1 MKRYLNIFFIGFL
14 LILSSCDDNFD
25 EINTDPNRAGADIF
39 DPNLI
44 LPNVLAGY
52 ANTTVG
58 YSGSILFQSM
68 WTQTL
73 ASTTTGGAN
82 YYSNGDKYV
91 ASGSINS
98 YIQNVWNSDFA
109 NASRADQMEKLSS
122 ENPDLVNLQ
131 ALGKMMKVLNLSFIT
146 DIYGDIPYS
155 EALMAEE
162 GITQPVYDKQ
172 EVLYPAMLQDL
183 ESALNAMDAS
193 QRSPTNDP
201 LYAGDI
207 SKWRKFGYS
216 LMLKLA
222 MRMVNS
228 NPTEAQ
234 SYLAKALAGGI
245 FASTADEAVLPMDA
259 DNFPNTNA
267 NSLRTV
273 DDTYEVRWSKP
284 LIDYL
289 VANDD
294 PRLSISAEVP
304 PAGLAANFDPNS
316 VGNSDPAIQIGLP
329 NGYDTSGGATD
340 ISNHPDFPGPSGT
353 GDDEAKIGNY
363 SRPTG
368 IYRERSAP
376 IFILTYGEI
385 QLLLADAAARGYTTP
400 GSAAQHYSNG
410 IVGVMLS
417 MNSFGS
423 ATQLTEAD
431 ALAFAAANPLD
442 VSSTEASLQMIN
454 EQIWASTGLM
464 GNFVETW
471 NNWKRTGYPVLTP
484 VNFSGNFSNGQIP
497 LRQVY
502 PSSESSNNP
511 DNFNAAVSNMG
522 GDTWT
527 TKMWWAK

>member
-1 MKRYLNIFFIGFL
+1 MKRYLNIFFIGFI
-14 LILSSCDDNFD
+14 LILSSCDKNFD
-25 EINTDPNRAGADIF
+25 EINTDPNRAGAETF

-44 LPNVLAGY
+44 LPNILASY
-52 ANTTVG
+52 AQNTTG
-58 YSGSILFQSM
+58 YNGSILFQSM

-98 YIQNVWNSDFA
+98 YIQNVWNNDFS
-109 NASRADQMEKLSS
+109 NASRADQMEKLASA
-122 ENPDLVNLQ
+122 NPELVNLQ
-131 ALGKMMKVLNLSFIT
+131 ALGKMMKVLTLSFVT

-155 EALMAEE
+155 EALMAED
-162 GITQPVYDKQ
+162 GITQPAYDKQ

-183 ESALNAMDAS
+183 ETALSALDNS
-193 QRSPTNDP
+193 QRSPSNDP
-201 LYAGDI
+201 LYGGDI
-207 SKWRKFGYS
+207 TKWRKFGYS

-234 SYLAKALAGGI
+234 SYLAKALSGGI
-245 FASTADEAVLPMDA
+245 FENTADEAVLMMDA
-259 DNFPNTNA
+259 DNFPNNNA
-267 NSLRTV
+267 TSLRTV

-289 VANDD
+289 VSNGD
-294 PRLSISAEVP
+294 PRLEISAEIP
-304 PAGLAANFDPNS
+304 PAGLAANFDPNT
-316 VGNSDPAIQIGLP
+316 VGNSDPTIQIGLP

-340 ISNHPDFPGPSGT
+340 ISNHPDFPGPTGT
-353 GDDEAKIGNY
+353 GDNVAKIGSY

-368 IYRERSAP
+368 IYRERGAP
-376 IFILTYGEI
+376 IFLLTYGEI
-385 QLLLADAAARGYTTP
+385 QLLLADAAVRGYTTP
-400 GSAAQHYSNG
+400 ATAAQHYSNG
-410 IVGVMLS
+410 IVGGMLS
-417 MNSFGS
+417 MGSFG
-423 ATQLTEAD
+423 EAAVISEGD
-431 ALAFAAANPLD
+431 ALNFAAASPLD
-442 VSSTEASLQMIN
+442 ISSTEASLEMIN
-454 EQIWASTGLM
+454 EQFWASTGLM

-484 VNFSGNFSNGQIP
+484 VSFSGNFTNGQIP

-502 PSSESSNNP
+502 PSSEGSNNP

-527 TKMWWAK
+527 TKMWWVK